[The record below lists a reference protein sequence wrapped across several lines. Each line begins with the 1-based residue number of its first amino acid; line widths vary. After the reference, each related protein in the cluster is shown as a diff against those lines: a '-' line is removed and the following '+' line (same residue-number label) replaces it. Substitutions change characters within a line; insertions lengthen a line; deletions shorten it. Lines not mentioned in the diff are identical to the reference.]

1 MLKMKGIEVLRKSL
15 KDKRGVELTLNTV
28 IISIL
33 VVLVLVILIGFLLG
47 GTGKAKDQIA
57 ELFGSST
64 TASSLSIAIEQCK
77 IYCDQI
83 KDSGMTSEQA
93 KTSLYCDKVFKLDT
107 DGVGGVDM
115 TGLGDEAVE
124 KAYTCS
130 GSPLFVSCPSVTC
143 DELVQ

>member
-1 MLKMKGIEVLRKSL
+1 MVMLKMKGIEVLRKSL

-83 KDSGMTSEQA
+83 EETGMNETAITTNKENLPFCSHG
-93 KTSLYCDKVFKLDT
+93 FKIDANG
-107 DGVGGVDM
+107 DGEILGGENSVKC
-115 TGLGDEAVE
+115 TE
-124 KAYTCS
+124 
-130 GSPLFVSCPSVTC
+130 SPLFVSCPHVTC
-143 DELVQ
+143 